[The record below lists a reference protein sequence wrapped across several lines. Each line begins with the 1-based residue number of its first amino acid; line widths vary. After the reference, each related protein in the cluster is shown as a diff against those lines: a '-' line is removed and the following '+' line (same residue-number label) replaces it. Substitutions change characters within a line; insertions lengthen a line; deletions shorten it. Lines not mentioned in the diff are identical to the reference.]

1 LLLAGFL
8 GYSLEREGKR
18 DGGPRKPTNQKDSK

>member
-8 GYSLEREGKR
+8 GYSSEREGKR
-18 DGGPRKPTNQKDSK
+18 DGPRKPTNQKDSK